1 MASPPAAFQTPLL
14 IALWREEAGLKTTVS
29 ELTKA
34 GSATFRTLPL
44 GDLPVA
50 LLPARNDLLRDWYRL
65 TQARDLQTVWPAF
78 WHIFW
83 ASLAANAG
91 QGTPKRPEKVQAV
104 ARPVPTAA
112 HPRAFRGTRYQPPK
126 PPQPALD
133 LCTWMAEDRLLD
145 AMFQRLEAVPL
156 TLPPDSA
163 ETGFPQTTPLCVSR
177 LLAWRMGSADGAVE
191 PAPPAFRHHFDWTL
205 RTQKTATRLAWL
217 NIWRALGCPD
227 DGQLLAL
234 LARLCALAP
243 TATWCGALLPA
254 LPAERQTPALRAI
267 LHYQTYQQ
275 PADCLQPEELAA
287 LSEET
292 PDDERFGVYINALFG
307 NLRRGVNAGY
317 TLAGCMIA
325 TATRE
330 RTSFCYLNVEHDCT
344 DLHMADVQKML
355 AAAGANLA
363 YWGTMVWKLCGKFP
377 GFSRVL
383 RDTDWNRVD
392 TESVDQWLSLFHSVT
407 WHEDEW
413 SQSRQLAH
421 GKALLEAFAPCHSA
435 MVHLSGK
442 NQNKFVRMLRLIYD
456 DWDSRNDFLASLP
469 YILPLL
475 TRLSQ
480 APFAPDR
487 NPGGILSNLVQS
499 QNEKEWEALSETGDP
514 IWLAV
519 EKAIRRDNDDTLIT
533 RGFYAL
539 TRASPEWTLRAL
551 QEAPGSLLRTAHL
564 LGGLGYDHR
573 RQFLAYVLQHSAWFT
588 TDWQALRPLE
598 ACRRI
603 YALSSET
610 GIDSPLPR
618 RLRDYLANR
627 LTLRPGQLDRHIKL
641 TLQRLLP
648 MQLRAIEEAMWAY
661 IDKPYQWRHRS
672 AAAAHAVRLAASL
685 DAKDNGRGLRRVLRH
700 YAESGR
706 RFAHLDHPLNQA
718 WFAAHPRIDRE
729 LWCHTGLQQ
738 QYGEIT
744 LGLETDPLEILM
756 LGTYTG
762 TCLGLGGLC
771 DYSAAAC
778 LLDANKQ
785 VIYARDPRGR
795 VIARQLLG
803 IDEKERLV
811 SFTVYP
817 LESEKGLQKAFL
829 EYDKTLAS
837 KLGLDR
843 YQDDDAGYDLTI
855 ILASYAWDDGAWEL
869 DEAGLAA

>member
-1 MASPPAAFQTPLL
+1 MASPPAAFQAPLL
-14 IALWREEAGLKTTVS
+14 IALWREEAGLKATVS
-29 ELTKA
+29 ELTEA
-34 GSATFRTLPL
+34 GAATFRTLPL
-44 GDLPVA
+44 GDLPLA
-50 LLPARNDLLRDWYRL
+50 LLPARNDLLRDWCRL
-65 TQARDLQTVWPAF
+65 AQARDLQTVWPAF
-78 WHIFW
+78 WRVFW

-91 QGTPKRPEKVQAV
+91 QGTPELPEKFQAV
-104 ARPVPTAA
+104 ARPAPTAA
-112 HPRAFRGTRYQPPK
+112 HPRAFRGTKYQPPK
-126 PPQPALD
+126 PTQPALD

-156 TLPPDSA
+156 ILSPDSA
-163 ETGFPQTTPLCVSR
+163 EASFPHTTPLCVSR
-177 LLAWRMGSADGAVE
+177 LLAWRMGSADGAAE
-191 PAPPAFRHHFDWTL
+191 ATPPAFRDYFDWTL

-227 DGQLLAL
+227 NGQRLAL
-234 LARLCALAP
+234 SARLCALAP

-254 LPAERQTPALRAI
+254 LPAERQIPALHAI
-267 LHYQTYQQ
+267 LQYQTYQQ
-275 PADCLQPEELAA
+275 SANCLHPEQLAA
-287 LSEET
+287 LSAET
-292 PDDERFGVYINALFG
+292 PDDERFAVYINALLG
-307 NLRRGVNAGY
+307 NLRRGVNAAY

-325 TATRE
+325 TTTRE
-330 RTSFCYLNVEHDCT
+330 STSFCYLNVEHDCT
-344 DLHMADVQKML
+344 DLPMADVQRML
-355 AAAGANLA
+355 AAAGADLA
-363 YWGTMVWKLCGKFP
+363 YWGTMVWELCGKFP

-383 RDTDWNRVD
+383 RDTDWSRVD
-392 TESVDQWLSLFHSVT
+392 PGSIGQWLGLFHSVT
-407 WHEDEW
+407 GHEDEW

-421 GKALLEAFAPCHSA
+421 GKALLEAFAPCHAA
-435 MVHLSGK
+435 MIRLSGK
-442 NQNKFVRMLRLIYD
+442 SQNKFVHMLRLIYD
-456 DWDSRNDFLASLP
+456 DWDSPNKLMPSLR
-469 YILPLL
+469 YMLPLL

-480 APFAPDR
+480 PPFSPDR
-487 NPGGILSNLVQS
+487 NPGGILSNLIPS
-499 QNEKEWEALSETGDP
+499 QTEEGLKVLSETADP

-539 TRASPEWTLRAL
+539 TRARPEWTLNAL
-551 QEAPGSLLRTAHL
+551 QKAPGALLRTAHL

-588 TDWQALRPLE
+588 TDWQTLPPLE

-603 YALSSET
+603 YTLSLKT
-610 GIDSPLPR
+610 GISSPLPR
-618 RLRDYLANR
+618 RLRDYLENR
-627 LTLRPGQLDRHIKL
+627 LTLRPGQLDRHVAL

-648 MQLRAIEEAMWAY
+648 TQLRAIEEAMWEY

-685 DAKDNGRGLRRVLRH
+685 DAKDNGRGLRRALRH
-700 YAESGR
+700 YAESDK

-729 LWCHTGLQQ
+729 LWCHTSLQQ

-785 VIYARDPRGR
+785 VIYARDARGR

-817 LESEKGLQKAFL
+817 LETEKGLQKAFL

-837 KLGLDR
+837 KLGLER

-855 ILASYAWDDGAWEL
+855 ILASYAWDDGAWDL
-869 DEAGLAA
+869 DEAGLVA